1 MRQKL
6 SRSTSLAPLRQPG
19 TGRLR
24 PAEGLQLGKRV
35 SCSVSAPA
43 PERAQGQQL
52 KTVDEAAWNDKYSAY
67 GTLACGVSLIQGRR
81 ESMEDT
87 AVVIPKARCGYMF
100 TGKQEVPD
108 ACRTPSALS
117 CTAFMLMEPF
127 SHTLRLMTGFC
138 FGMLALA

>member
-1 MRQKL
+1 MIAELSGAESSLISSTHLRQKL
-6 SRSTSLAPLRQPG
+6 SKNGGLAPIRQPG
-19 TGRLR
+19 PGRSR
-24 PAEGLQLGKRV
+24 PAEGLHFCKRV

-100 TGKQEVPD
+100 TGKQEI
-108 ACRTPSALS
+108 
-117 CTAFMLMEPF
+117 
-127 SHTLRLMTGFC
+127 
-138 FGMLALA
+138 LAP

>member
-1 MRQKL
+1 MIADLSGAESSLINSRHVRQKL

-24 PAEGLQLGKRV
+24 PAEGLQLGIRV

-52 KTVDEAAWNDKYSAY
+52 KTVDEAAWNDKYSSY

-100 TGKQEVPD
+100 TGKQEIPD
-108 ACRTPSALS
+108 A
-117 CTAFMLMEPF
+117 
-127 SHTLRLMTGFC
+127 
-138 FGMLALA
+138 